1 MIEIHFEDSARTI
14 RVEAGRVFTEICDD
28 YDTPIFFGCRA
39 ASCATCL
46 IEVTQGLEHLSPITD
61 GEEVILSLMAQGNS
75 RARLACQCRVNG
87 SIAVKVLAPE

>member
-1 MIEIHFEDSARTI
+1 MIEIHFEDSSKTI
-14 RVEAGRVFTEICDD
+14 SAETGRIFTEICDD

-61 GEEVILSLMAQGNS
+61 GEDVILSLMAEGNP
-75 RARLACQCRVNG
+75 RARLACQCVING
-87 SIAVKVLAPE
+87 SIAVKVLAPQ